1 MSNER
6 QFGIPEGLGRRL
18 NTWANQLACDKRY
31 PWVGTGLLE
40 DLKRAAIEVGGA
52 PPFDE
57 MFPER
62 DYTPK
67 PVEEE
72 DEFAEY
78 RAKAAALG
86 FDL

>member
-18 NTWANQLACDKRY
+18 NTWANQLAMDKRY
-31 PWVGTGLLE
+31 PWIGTGLID
-40 DLKRAAIEVGGA
+40 DLKCAASQLGA
-52 PPFDE
+52 PSFDE
-57 MFPER
+57 MFPVR
-62 DYTPK
+62 DYSPK

-78 RAKAAALG
+78 RAKTQAIE